1 MKNIARVVLSIA
13 CIIALCTLLIACS
26 DSKTPD
32 DQPDQEASGAQ
43 SSPADDEPELV
54 EEPQAPSYPS
64 SSKTRPLKRPSE
76 SSLGK
81 RKARYSAQIWQE

>member
-32 DQPDQEASGAQ
+32 DQPDQEASGAVI
-43 SSPADDEPELV
+43 S
-54 EEPQAPSYPS
+54 
-64 SSKTRPLKRPSE
+64 RR
-76 SSLGK
+76 
-81 RKARYSAQIWQE
+81 